1 MPIQEEHASN
11 ATSHM
16 RPRVLDRIEK
26 NSKGTSPTTR
36 VSAGKQVAKRG
47 PKNRPT
53 YRLWEHATWR
63 VRMRA
68 WCNSI
73 KSALLGDRHEP
84 GRSQTY
90 KVLQSE
96 KCPIDNAS
104 TWLTW
109 WAGDAVPRPTHV
121 RAAERL
127 APGSSKLIDMSAMG
141 TPELRHLVALDILNT
156 KFRQS
161 GRPSL
166 YQRTQSQ
173 LLLTAL
179 NEAWAPFLSVRTP
192 TNGSRFALETQ
203 IGQEGA
209 TLLNPVEV
217 DEVRLQM
224 INEGGNLRRFAL
236 PRAAILEHSWLEPLS
251 IFRFLGALANFSE
264 LENPALL
271 RMWACDFASAAM
283 VVRTQLELAGE
294 TEMHVW
300 RMGRAGII
308 YVLAAITFWAHISPK
323 FDRWAAELAE
333 SLNAADALQIRER
346 LRGARV
352 AYYRAFAGWG
362 IPERAIRALN
372 ADHAK
377 KTWDGAFSAARARI

>member
-1 MPIQEEHASN
+1 VRIQEEHASN

-16 RPRVLDRIEK
+16 RPSVLERMEK
-26 NSKGTSPTTR
+26 KAKGRRPAAR
-36 VSAGKQVAKRG
+36 ARAGKHPAQRG

-53 YRLWEHATWR
+53 YRLWEYATWR

-73 KSALLGDRHEP
+73 KSVLLAARHDP
-84 GRSQTY
+84 LRPQAY
-90 KVLQSE
+90 KVVQSE
-96 KCPIDNAS
+96 KCPIDNVS

-121 RAAERL
+121 RAAEL
-127 APGSSKLIDMSAMG
+127 VAPGSSRLIDLSEMG
-141 TPELRHLVALDILNT
+141 TPELRHFVALDILNT
-156 KFRQS
+156 KFRQT

-166 YQRTQSQ
+166 YQRTQSR

-192 TNGSRFALETQ
+192 VNGTRFALETQ
-203 IGQEGA
+203 IGQESA

-217 DEVRLQM
+217 DEVRLQL

-236 PRAAILEHSWLEPLS
+236 PRAAILEHSWLEPMS

-264 LENPALL
+264 LDNPALL

-283 VVRTQLELAGE
+283 IVRTQLELASE
-294 TEMHVW
+294 TEAQVW
-300 RMGRAGII
+300 GMGRAASCMPWPSIPSGHTPIPSTI
-308 YVLAAITFWAHISPK
+308 
-323 FDRWAAELAE
+323 RW
-333 SLNAADALQIRER
+333 R
-346 LRGARV
+346 LSSRSRSTPPMRSRSVSDCGR
-352 AYYRAFAGWG
+352 R
-362 IPERAIRALN
+362 
-372 ADHAK
+372 D
-377 KTWDGAFSAARARI
+377 

>member
-1 MPIQEEHASN
+1 
-11 ATSHM
+11 M
-16 RPRVLDRIEK
+16 RPSVLERIEK
-26 NSKGTSPTTR
+26 KTKGSRPAAR
-36 VSAGKQVAKRG
+36 ARAGKHPTQRG

-53 YRLWEHATWR
+53 YRVWEYATWR

-73 KSALLGDRHEP
+73 KSVLLGARHDP
-84 GRSQTY
+84 LRPQAY
-90 KVLQSE
+90 KVVQSE
-96 KCPIDNAS
+96 KCPIDNVS

-121 RAAERL
+121 RTAEL
-127 APGSSKLIDMSAMG
+127 VAPGSSRLIDLSEMG
-141 TPELRHLVALDILNT
+141 TPELRHFMALDILNT

-179 NEAWAPFLSVRTP
+179 NEAWAPFLSVRIP
-192 TNGSRFALETQ
+192 VNGTRFALEAQ

-209 TLLNPVEV
+209 TLLNSVEL
-217 DEVRLQM
+217 DELRLAM
-224 INEGGNLRRFAL
+224 INDGRNLRRFAL
-236 PRAAILEHSWLEPLS
+236 PRAAILEHSWLEPMS

-264 LENPALL
+264 LENPALM

-294 TEMHVW
+294 TEMQVW
-300 RMGRAGII
+300 RMGRAGIM
-308 YVLAAITFWAHISPK
+308 YFLAATAFWTDVTPK
-323 FDRWAAELAE
+323 LDRWVLELAE
-333 SLNAADALQIRER
+333 SLDAPNGLQIRER
-346 LRGARV
+346 LQAARL
-352 AYYRAFAGWG
+352 AYYGAFAGWG
-362 IPERAIRALN
+362 IQAKAVHALN
-372 ADHAK
+372 ADTSK
-377 KTWDGAFSAARARI
+377 KTWDGAFSGARARI

>member
-1 MPIQEEHASN
+1 
-11 ATSHM
+11 M
-16 RPRVLDRIEK
+16 RPSVLERIEK
-26 NSKGTSPTTR
+26 KTKGSRPAARARVGKHPT
-36 VSAGKQVAKRG
+36 QRG

-53 YRLWEHATWR
+53 YRVWEYATWR

-73 KSALLGDRHEP
+73 KSVLLGARHDP
-84 GRSQTY
+84 LRPQAY
-90 KVLQSE
+90 KVVQSE
-96 KCPIDNAS
+96 KCPIDNVS

-121 RAAERL
+121 RTAEL
-127 APGSSKLIDMSAMG
+127 VAPGSSRLIDLSEMG
-141 TPELRHLVALDILNT
+141 TPELRHFMALDILNT

-179 NEAWAPFLSVRTP
+179 NEAWAPFLSVRIP
-192 TNGSRFALETQ
+192 VNGTRFALEAQ

-209 TLLNPVEV
+209 TLLNPVLV
-217 DEVRLQM
+217 DETRLQ
-224 INEGGNLRRFAL
+224 IIKEGGNLRRYAL
-236 PRAAILEHSWLEPLS
+236 PRSAILEHSWLEPMS

-264 LENPALL
+264 LENPALM

-294 TEMHVW
+294 TEMQVW
-300 RMGRAGII
+300 RMGRAGIM
-308 YVLAAITFWAHISPK
+308 YFLAATAFWSDVTPK
-323 FDRWAAELAE
+323 LDWWVLELAE
-333 SLNAADALQIRER
+333 SLDAPNGLQIRER
-346 LRGARV
+346 LQAARL
-352 AYYRAFAGWG
+352 AYYGAFAGWG
-362 IPERAIRALN
+362 IPAKAVHALN
-372 ADHAK
+372 VDTSK
-377 KTWDGAFSAARARI
+377 KTWDGAFSGARARI

>member
-1 MPIQEEHASN
+1 
-11 ATSHM
+11 M
-16 RPRVLDRIEK
+16 RPSVLERIEK
-26 NSKGTSPTTR
+26 KTKGARPAARARTGKHPT
-36 VSAGKQVAKRG
+36 QRG
-47 PKNRPT
+47 PKNRPI
-53 YRLWEHATWR
+53 YRVWEYATWR

-73 KSALLGDRHEP
+73 KSVLLGARHDP
-84 GRSQTY
+84 LRPQAY
-90 KVLQSE
+90 KVVQSE
-96 KCPIDNAS
+96 KCPIDNVS

-121 RAAERL
+121 RTAEL
-127 APGSSKLIDMSAMG
+127 VAPGSSRLIDLSEMG
-141 TPELRHLVALDILNT
+141 TPELRHFMALDILNT

-192 TNGSRFALETQ
+192 VNGTRFALEAQ

-209 TLLNPVEV
+209 TLLNPVLV
-217 DEVRLQM
+217 DEARLQM
-224 INEGGNLRRFAL
+224 IKEGGNLRRYAL
-236 PRAAILEHSWLEPLS
+236 PRSAILEHSWLEPMS

-264 LENPALL
+264 LENPALM

-294 TEMHVW
+294 TEMQVW
-300 RMGRAGII
+300 RMGRAGIM
-308 YVLAAITFWAHISPK
+308 YFLAATAFWTDVTPK
-323 FDRWAAELAE
+323 LDRWVLELAE
-333 SLNAADALQIRER
+333 SLDAPNGLQIRER
-346 LRGARV
+346 LQAARL
-352 AYYRAFAGWG
+352 AYYGAFAGWG
-362 IPERAIRALN
+362 IQAKAVHALN
-372 ADHAK
+372 ADTSK
-377 KTWDGAFSAARARI
+377 KTWDGAFSGARARI

>member
-1 MPIQEEHASN
+1 VRIQEEHVSN

-16 RPRVLDRIEK
+16 RPHVLDRIEK
-26 NSKGTSPTTR
+26 NPKGGLPATR
-36 VSAGKQVAKRG
+36 VGAGKRAVKRG

-53 YRLWEHATWR
+53 YRLWEYATWR

-73 KSALLGDRHEP
+73 KSVLLADRHEP
-84 GRSQTY
+84 PRPQTY

-109 WAGDAVPRPTHV
+109 WAGDAVPRPSHV

-127 APGSSKLIDMSAMG
+127 APGSSRLIDLSEMG

-166 YQRTQSQ
+166 HQRTQAQ

-179 NEAWAPFLSVRTP
+179 NEAWTPFLSVRTP
-192 TNGSRFALETQ
+192 VNGSRFALERQ
-203 IGQEGA
+203 IGPEGA
-209 TLLNPVEV
+209 KLLNPVEV
-217 DEVRLQM
+217 DEARLQM
-224 INEGGNLRRFAL
+224 INEGANLRRFAL
-236 PRAAILEHSWLEPLS
+236 PRAAVLEHSWLEPMS

-264 LENPALL
+264 LRNPALL
-271 RMWACDFASAAM
+271 RMWACDFASAAI
-283 VVRTQLELAGE
+283 VVRSQLELAGE
-294 TEMHVW
+294 TEMRVW
-300 RMGRAGII
+300 RMGRAGVI
-308 YVLAAITFWAHISPK
+308 YALAVNTFWAPVRPR
-323 FDRWAAELAE
+323 FDRMALELAE
-333 SLNAADALQIRER
+333 SLDAAQALRIRDR
-346 LRGARV
+346 LRGARL
-352 AYYRAFAGWG
+352 AYYGAFATWG

-372 ADHAK
+372 ADTSK
-377 KTWDGAFSAARARI
+377 KTWDSAFGGARARI

>member
-1 MPIQEEHASN
+1 
-11 ATSHM
+11 M

-26 NSKGTSPTTR
+26 TKGARPAAR
-36 VSAGKQVAKRG
+36 ARAGKHPTQRG

-73 KSALLGDRHEP
+73 KSVLLRDRHDP
-84 GRSQTY
+84 ARPQTY
-90 KVLQSE
+90 KALKSE
-96 KCPIDNAS
+96 QCPVDNAS

-109 WAGDAVPRPTHV
+109 WAGDAVPRPSHV
-121 RAAERL
+121 LAAERV
-127 APGSSKLIDMSAMG
+127 APGSTKLIDLSEMG

-156 KFRQS
+156 KFRRS

-166 YQRTQSQ
+166 YQRNQSR

-192 TNGSRFALETQ
+192 VNGTRFALEAQ
-203 IGQEGA
+203 IGQVSA

-217 DEVRLQM
+217 DEVRLQL

-236 PRAAILEHSWLEPLS
+236 PRTAILEHSWLEPMS

-264 LENPALL
+264 LDNPALL

-283 VVRTQLELAGE
+283 IVRTQLELASE
-294 TEMHVW
+294 TEAQVW
-300 RMGRAGII
+300 GMGRAGIM
-308 YVLAAITFWAHISPK
+308 YALAVYTFWAHATPK
-323 FDRWAAELAE
+323 YDPMALELAE
-333 SLNAADALQIRER
+333 SLDATHALQIRER
-346 LRGARV
+346 LRTARL
-352 AYYRAFAGWG
+352 AYYRAFAAWG
-362 IPERAIRALN
+362 IPEQTIRALN
-372 ADHAK
+372 ADHGK
-377 KTWDGAFSAARARI
+377 KTWDAAFGAARARI

>member
-1 MPIQEEHASN
+1 MRIQEEHASN

-16 RPRVLDRIEK
+16 RPPVLCRIER
-26 NSKGTSPTTR
+26 NSKGAPPAAG
-36 VSAGKQVAKRG
+36 VGAGKQEAKRG

-73 KSALLGDRHEP
+73 KSVLLGDRHEP
-84 GRSQTY
+84 ARSQTY

-109 WAGDAVPRPTHV
+109 WAGDAVPRPGHV

-127 APGSSKLIDMSAMG
+127 ASGSSKLLDLSEMG
-141 TPELRHLVALDILNT
+141 TPELRHLMALDILNT

-179 NEAWAPFLSVRTP
+179 NEAWTPFLSAHTP
-192 TNGSRFALETQ
+192 VNGARFALETQ
-203 IGQEGA
+203 VGKEGA
-209 TLLNPVEV
+209 TLLNPVLV
-217 DEVRLQM
+217 DEARLQV

-236 PRAAILEHSWLEPLS
+236 PRAAILEHSWLEPMS
-251 IFRFLGALANFSE
+251 IFRFLGALATFSE
-264 LENPALL
+264 LDNPALL
-271 RMWACDFASAAM
+271 RMWACDFASAAL
-283 VVRTQLELAGE
+283 VVRTQLELADK
-294 TEMHVW
+294 TDMQIW

-308 YVLAAITFWAHISPK
+308 YILAAITFWAHFPPQ
-323 FDRWAAELAE
+323 FDRWTIEMAKE
-333 SLNAADALQIRER
+333 LNAAEPLQIRER
-346 LRGARV
+346 LLAARS
-352 AYYRAFAGWG
+352 AYYGVFAGWG
-362 IPERAIRALN
+362 IPVRTMRALN
-372 ADHAK
+372 ADHSK
-377 KTWDGAFSAARARI
+377 KTWDGAFGAARARI